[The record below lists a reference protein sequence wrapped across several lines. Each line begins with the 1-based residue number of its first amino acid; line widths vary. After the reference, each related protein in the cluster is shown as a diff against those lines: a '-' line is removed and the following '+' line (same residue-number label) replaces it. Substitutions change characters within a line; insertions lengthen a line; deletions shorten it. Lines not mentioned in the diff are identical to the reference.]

1 MAEVDI
7 QGIRMRMS
15 SRRTTLSALAVA
27 AVLAGGTAQA
37 EIPIAMVGPI
47 TGDQASIGEQMR
59 QGAELATADI
69 NAAGGVLG
77 QQLTLSVQ
85 DDACD
90 PRQAVAA
97 ANTVAG
103 DGAVFVVGHYCS
115 ATSIAAS
122 EVYNEERILEI
133 SPGSTNPLY
142 TERGLD
148 NVFRVCGRDDQQ
160 AKVAAEYVAR
170 AFPGKVV
177 GITNDTTSPGT
188 TLGDVFQSTLHELG
202 ITEAARLTVTKGD
215 MDFSSIVTRLKE
227 AGVQILYHAA
237 YHKEAALLLRQAREQ
252 GMDVRIIS
260 NDDMI
265 VQDFWTI
272 VGEQGNGSMFT
283 FQADPRIIPEATDVV
298 ARFKAAGYDPAGYTL
313 YSYAAVQIFAQAATA
328 AGTAQG
334 DALIAAMRGRTFDT
348 VLGPIAFD
356 EKGDP
361 TTVSYRVYEW
371 KDGTYDY
378 APE

>member
-1 MAEVDI
+1 MRVSWLATAAAAALMA
-7 QGIRMRMS
+7 
-15 SRRTTLSALAVA
+15 
-27 AVLAGGTAQA
+27 GTAQA

-59 QGAELATADI
+59 QGAEMATADI

-77 QQLTLSVQ
+77 EQLSLSIE

-97 ANTVAG
+97 ANKVAG
-103 DGAVFVVGHYCS
+103 EGVVFVVGHYCS

-122 EVYNEERILEI
+122 DVYNEERILEI

-148 NVFRVCGRDDQQ
+148 NVFRACGRDDQQ
-160 AKVAAEYVAR
+160 ATVAAEYVAKM
-170 AFPGKVV
+170 FPDKVI

-188 TLGDVFQSTLHELG
+188 TLSDVFQAKLHELG

-227 AGVQILYHAA
+227 AGVQVLYHAA
-237 YHKEAALLLRQAREQ
+237 YHKEAALILRQAREQ
-252 GMDVRIIS
+252 GMDDLRIIS

-265 VQDFWTI
+265 VQDYWSI

-283 FQADPRIIPEATDVV
+283 FQADPRLDPVAAAVV
-298 ARFKAAGYDPAGYTL
+298 ARFKEAGYDPAGYTL
-313 YSYAAVQIFAQAATA
+313 YSYAAVQIYAQAATA
-328 AGTAQG
+328 AGATSG

-348 VLGPIAFD
+348 VLGPMSFD

-361 TTVSYRVYEW
+361 TTAAYRVYEW
-371 KDGTYDY
+371 KDGTYAY